1 MWLICVH
8 SQGLSR
14 CHRGDVGA
22 GGGHPTPSM
31 GRAHLAALGCLRRH
45 RTAQNFSVQHGSPAF
60 SWERVNSHKKLV
72 GLTHTSQPDGIFCTM
87 GRHAQH

>member
-31 GRAHLAALGCLRRH
+31 GRAHPAALGCLRWH
-45 RTAQNFSVQHGSPAF
+45 RMASTAQHGTESL
-60 SWERVNSHKKLV
+60 SCIQLGK
-72 GLTHTSQPDGIFCTM
+72 G
-87 GRHAQH
+87 